1 MVLISS
7 KKNRSYLIYFRD
19 DNSTLCLNF
28 DVSVIGSKKKTLAGS
43 GE

>member
-7 KKNRSYLIYFRD
+7 KKTRSYLIYFRD

-28 DVSVIGSKKKTLAGS
+28 DVSVIDSKKTTLAGC

>member
-1 MVLISS
+1 MDPISS
-7 KKNRSYLIYFRD
+7 KKNRSYLIHFMD

-28 DVSVIGSKKKTLAGS
+28 DVSLTDSKKTTLAGS

>member
-7 KKNRSYLIYFRD
+7 KKNRSYLIRFKD

-28 DVSVIGSKKKTLAGS
+28 DVSVIDSKKTTLADS

>member
-28 DVSVIGSKKKTLAGS
+28 DVSVIDSKKTTMAGS